1 MIQPG
6 RDLVPT
12 RYLVIWNPDAG
23 SRVGLPTN
31 LAREST
37 LRRAMSDYGL
47 GEELFASPSVA
58 ATCAR
63 LDVAANEGYDVVVA
77 AGGDGTVGVVA
88 KHLIG
93 TDIALGILP
102 TGSLMNIARSLGI
115 PRDVDAAAQVIATGM
130 VKTIDVGR
138 SRGGLFFEVAS
149 IGMGAALLGET
160 HEIATGRLGSIRE
173 LIRAFVFTPAARMSI
188 EIDDR
193 TIQTDALMVAVANA
207 PFTGAGLALAPD
219 ARLDDGRFDI
229 CVYRRFSRLGLLVHL
244 GTIAAGRRHHSPR
257 IDTYRS
263 RRVQVAALRPLP
275 VRADAMD
282 LGTTPVGFVVLPAAL
297 RVIVRRQRDR

>member
-1 MIQPG
+1 
-6 RDLVPT
+6 
-12 RYLVIWNPDAG
+12 
-23 SRVGLPTN
+23 
-31 LAREST
+31 
-37 LRRAMSDYGL
+37 
-47 GEELFASPSVA
+47 
-58 ATCAR
+58 
-63 LDVAANEGYDVVVA
+63 
-77 AGGDGTVGVVA
+77 
-88 KHLIG
+88 
-93 TDIALGILP
+93 
-102 TGSLMNIARSLGI
+102 
-115 PRDVDAAAQVIATGM
+115 M

-149 IGMGAALLGET
+149 IGMGAALLGEA

-244 GTIAAGRRHHSPR
+244 GTIAAGRRH
-257 IDTYRS
+257 
-263 RRVQVAALRPLP
+263 RR
-275 VRADAMD
+275 RADD
-282 LGTTPVGFVVLPAAL
+282 VNRRRPGF
-297 RVIVRRQRDR
+297 